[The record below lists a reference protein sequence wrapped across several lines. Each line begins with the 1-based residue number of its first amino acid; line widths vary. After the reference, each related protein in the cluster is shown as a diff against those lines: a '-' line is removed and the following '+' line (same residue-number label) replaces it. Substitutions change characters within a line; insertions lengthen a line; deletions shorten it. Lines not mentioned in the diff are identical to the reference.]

1 MNNYVRVTMTHDEY
15 KSKMDVIREIAT
27 KVEESNIEF
36 DNLNLI
42 LNMWFKDPKDAV
54 YYRLIL

>member
-15 KSKMDVIREIAT
+15 KSKMDVIQEIAT

>member
-1 MNNYVRVTMTHDEY
+1 MTHDEY
-15 KSKMDVIREIAT
+15 KSKMDVIQEIAT